1 MNPMPSKSTFCGVVS
16 EAVTITLRRSRS
28 PSGRGRLFVRCS
40 EKDCLYIDVNRPPCP
55 LSLRLFDA
63 EMRVPGA

>member
-1 MNPMPSKSTFCGVVS
+1 MPTKSTFCGVVAD
-16 EAVTITLRRSRS
+16 AVTITLRRSRS

-55 LSLRLFDA
+55 LSPRLFDA
-63 EMRVPGA
+63 EMRVSGA

>member
-1 MNPMPSKSTFCGVVS
+1 MPSKSTFCGVVS
-16 EAVTITLRRSRS
+16 DTVTITLRRSRS

-55 LSLRLFDA
+55 LTLRLFDA
-63 EMRVPGA
+63 EIRAPSA